1 MKHALLALVK
11 QLGMPTCREP
21 LSNPERLSYHI
32 RRPRPTEITSKLL
45 YILLVRAKL

>member
-11 QLGMPTCREP
+11 QLGMPTCRE